1 MPEETP
7 PTTGPERGGVSV
19 IVVPRERSSVA
30 ADSLR
35 SIYRNTGRPFE
46 LIYVD
51 CLLPGGERAEVRR
64 LVAEHGDRYLRF
76 EEPLY
81 PNEARNR
88 GLAQAGGEHLV
99 FVDNDLFVDEGW
111 LDALVTCAE
120 ETGAGVVGPLYLE
133 GDADR
138 QVVHCAGGEI
148 QRVEGPGGEE
158 RLVTR
163 QYELGL
169 PPEELPELER
179 EPTGL
184 IEFHCVLVTRPCLE
198 AVGGTLDEGLET
210 TREHVDLCLE
220 AREAGFEVYL
230 EPASRVLYGKDE
242 SLSLGDLRYFL
253 FRWSAG
259 ATRRTIEHFEEKWSV
274 RLDPAREEIIRNRR
288 LRAVAAALGLD
299 GLARAW
305 IRLRDALRRRLGGA
319 ETSPSHH

>member
-1 MPEETP
+1 MSDA
-7 PTTGPERGGVSV
+7 RKSDVSV

-30 ADSLR
+30 VDSLE
-35 SIYRNTGRPFE
+35 SLLRNTTRPFE

-51 CLLPGGERAEVRR
+51 CLLPDDERAEVRR
-64 LVAEHGDRYLRF
+64 RVEEHGGRYLRTD
-76 EEPLY
+76 EPLY

-88 GLAQAGGEHLV
+88 GLAQASGEHLV

-111 LDALVTCAE
+111 LDALVTCAR

-133 GDADR
+133 GDAER

-158 RLVTR
+158 VMITR

-198 AVGGTLDEGLET
+198 AMGGELDEGLET

-220 AREAGFEVYL
+220 AREAGFEVWL

-242 SLSLGDLRYFL
+242 PLSVGELGYFL
-253 FRWSAG
+253 FRWSGA
-259 ATRRTIEHFEEKWSV
+259 ATRRTIEHFEEKWGV
-274 RLDPAREEIIRNRR
+274 RLDPEREEIVRNRR
-288 LRAVAAALGLD
+288 IRAVAAALGLD

-305 IRLRDALRRRLGGA
+305 IRLRDAVRRRLGGA
-319 ETSPSHH
+319 EASHAHHH